1 MSFKGYFLFNCIQ
14 YLICIS
20 LNEYPA
26 ILFFEYFK
34 ISLVK
39 VHFFKDLVGF
49 PFLCHFHLRK
59 KRCGKDILK
68 KKTRQKDAPNYS
80 SIYFFLLL
88 QSVVDFCLR
97 RRCGTMCE
105 QESVQTTEDIRS
117 NWFLLFLDTISVSV
131 RFVPLLFY
139 SPFEWW
145 PSIRGRKT
153 FFYLFVFACA
163 KKIIILFV
171 LRMCDADFIF
181 RFVIFGGFMLIH

>member
-20 LNEYPA
+20 LNEYLA

-34 ISLVK
+34 TSLVK

-68 KKTRQKDAPNYS
+68 KKNKTKRRPQLFVH
-80 SIYFFLLL
+80 FFFPTSPA

-97 RRCGTMCE
+97 RRCCGQCVNKKVYRLQRT
-105 QESVQTTEDIRS
+105 SVQIDFYFFWIQ
-117 NWFLLFLDTISVSV
+117 SVSV
-131 RFVPLLFY
+131 LDSSRYSSIPLSSDDRPSEVGKHFSIYLY
-139 SPFEWW
+139 SPA
-145 PSIRGRKT
+145 
-153 FFYLFVFACA
+153 L
-163 KKIIILFV
+163 KK
-171 LRMCDADFIF
+171 
-181 RFVIFGGFMLIH
+181 